1 MLSLGSRELS
11 SLKLLFPKT
20 YYAMTVTE
28 IRNILE
34 NPYNR
39 KVWKGF
45 LQTQFTNNKL
55 NAEDR
60 AILIADKILSKQCL
74 SLGNYEINQYTKIG
88 IFEVELNEK
97 VNITRNRVAL
107 RNLIKD
113 LTKQVAG
120 AIVVFVQGDKWRF
133 SYISKRKVKNT
144 DTNEIQDKETAPK
157 RYTYLFGKNEKAL
170 TAAIRFDKLIQKQ
183 QQDIF
188 HFLSLDDFDEAFS
201 VEKLSK
207 EFFSK
212 YKGAYEDFVQFI
224 TGKRYGKK
232 GNKYVEQVIHE
243 PNWQLTSLFNKDDKQ
258 ARDFCKR
265 MMGRI
270 VFLYFIQKKGWLA
283 VAQGKKW
290 GEGNPDYLYDL
301 YKKSKYKVDFYFKEL
316 VPLFFKTLNNPDSEK
331 ESNTLRFPY
340 LNGGLFD
347 DSHDRRYNKLQ
358 LPENIFST
366 LFDTFNNYNF
376 TVYEDAPD
384 EHTVAVDPEMLGH
397 IFENL
402 LEDNKD
408 KGAFY
413 TPKEIVHYMSKESLK
428 AYLLAQNDFQNN
440 AAAESAIDKILQQLE
455 LTNEEKQFAD
465 KNAYKIIDSLA
476 QVKICDPAIG
486 SGAFPMGLL
495 QEIFNA
501 HIYLQELKG
510 FKKNISDAEIKK
522 HIIEQSIYGVDIDAG
537 AVDIARL
544 RFWLSLVVDEQVPQP
559 LPNLDFKIV
568 CANTLIPLGSF
579 AELDLNEKAGKA
591 VKELE
596 QLRHDFFNVS
606 SEDKINLERQ
616 FKKIQTDLLSLREL
630 TSKANY
636 EIYTKL
642 YQFNPFEDS
651 ACSWFDPKWM
661 FGIKEGFDIVIGNPP
676 YIKEPTNRAAFD
688 GFRET
693 KYYQGKMD
701 LWYGFACV
709 MLDNL
714 KKNTGILT
722 FIATNNWVT
731 NAGASKFRN
740 KVVDDAQIL
749 QLIDFGNYK
758 IFESADI
765 QTMIMLF
772 KANDKLAEYTFD
784 YRRIIDTQ
792 VEIDD
797 LVLLFDGVSTDK
809 LKILNPTF
817 NRKQFE
823 DKSFLFSEGVID
835 EILNGILK
843 ASNFQFDERLEIA
856 QGIVAPQDFVNKAS
870 LDELGDKFQ
879 LNQGIFYLDDE
890 EKDDLKLT
898 QNELRLIKP
907 FYTTIELDRYYGN
920 SENKYWVIYTD
931 SSFKDAN
938 SIKPYPNLK
947 KHLDKFQR
955 VITSDNKPYGLH
967 RARNE
972 HFFVGEKIISLRKCA
987 KPTFTYTDFD
997 CYVSQTYFVIKTKRI
1012 NQKYLTVLL
1021 NSKLIAFWLKHKG
1034 KMQGFQFQVD
1044 KGPLVEL
1051 PLIKT
1056 NLENAFALLVDYIL
1070 FLKAYKLQPIFT
1082 HTDNERIIT
1091 HLEDV
1096 INMMVY
1102 ELYFEEHMK
1111 SDKIDVLQYISPKPI
1126 SELSNSKD
1134 KEKVIQDFYLWYQ
1147 KPENPVRQRMLLLET
1162 RSKDI
1167 IAVIN
1172 NSIQ

>member
-1 MLSLGSRELS
+1 
-11 SLKLLFPKT
+11 
-20 YYAMTVTE
+20 MTVSE
-28 IRNILE
+28 IRHILE
-34 NPYNR
+34 SPYDR

-60 AILIADKILSKQCL
+60 VISLSDKTLSKQCL
-74 SLGNYEINQYTKIG
+74 SLGNYEINEYTKIG

-107 RNLIKD
+107 RNLLKD
-113 LTKQVAG
+113 LTIQVAG
-120 AIVVFVQGDKWRF
+120 AMVVFVQGDKWRF

-144 DTNEIQDKETAPK
+144 ATNEIQDKETAPK

-183 QQDIF
+183 QENIF
-188 HFLSLDDFDEAFS
+188 QFLTLDDFEEAFS

-207 EFFSK
+207 EFFK
-212 YKGAYEDFVQFI
+212 NYKEAYEDFVQFL

-243 PNWQLTSLFNKDDKQ
+243 PDWQLTALFNKDEKQ

-283 VAQGKKW
+283 VAKGKKW

-301 YKKSKYKVDFYFKEL
+301 FTKSKHKEDFYHQEL
-316 VPLFFKTLNNPDSEK
+316 VPLFFRTLSNPDYEK
-331 ESNTLRFPY
+331 ANNDFRFPY

-347 DSHDRRYNKLQ
+347 DSQDRKYNKLYM
-358 LPENIFST
+358 PERIFQN
-366 LFDTFNNYNF
+366 LFETFNNYNF
-376 TVYEDAPD
+376 TIYEDAPD

-413 TPKEIVHYMSKESLK
+413 TPKEIVHYMCKESLK
-428 AYLLAQNDFQNN
+428 AYLFAQEENHFGNNELAKQ
-440 AAAESAIDKILQQLE
+440 AIDKIIQQQE
-455 LTNEEKQFAD
+455 LNDDEKQFAE
-465 KNAYKIIDSLA
+465 KNAYKIIGALE
-476 QVKICDPAIG
+476 QVKVCDPAIG

-501 HIYLQELKG
+501 LIYLQELKG
-510 FKKNISDAEIKK
+510 FKKGVSDADIKK
-522 HIIEQSIYGVDIDAG
+522 HIIEESIYGVDIDNG

-544 RFWLSLVVDEQVPQP
+544 RFWLSLVVDEPEPQP
-559 LPNLDFKIV
+559 LPNLDFKII
-568 CANTLIPLGSF
+568 CANTLIPLGKIN
-579 AELDLNEKAGKA
+579 ELDMDAKASLA

-596 QLRHDFFNVS
+596 KIRHDFFNVS
-606 SEDKINLERQ
+606 SEEKLQLERR
-616 FKKIQTDLLSLREL
+616 FKKVQTDLLSLREL
-630 TSKANY
+630 TTKDNY
-636 EIYTKL
+636 DFYTKL
-642 YQFNPFEDS
+642 YGFNPFDFES
-651 ACSWFDPKWM
+651 APCSWFDAWWM
-661 FGIKEGFDIVIGNPP
+661 FGIKQGFDIVIGNPP
-676 YIKEPTNRAAFD
+676 YIKEPTNRKAFD
-688 GFRET
+688 GFRKT

-714 KKNTGILT
+714 KRDTGILT

-740 KVVDDAQIL
+740 KVVEDAQIL

-772 KANDKLAEYTFD
+772 KANKKQDEYEFD

-792 VEIDD
+792 IDLD
-797 LVLLFDGVSTDK
+797 DVVLLFNGEKNS
-809 LKILNPTF
+809 KIQLLNPTF
-817 NRKQFE
+817 NRELLK
-823 DKSFLFSEGVID
+823 DKSFLFSEGGID
-835 EILNGILK
+835 NILNDILN
-843 ASNFQFDERLEIA
+843 ASNFRLDGKLEIA
-856 QGIVAPQDFVNKAS
+856 TGIDVHQDFVNKSS
-870 LDELGDKFQ
+870 LEELGTGYS
-879 LNQGIFYLDDE
+879 LGEGIFNLSDVEKENLNLSPDE
-890 EKDDLKLT
+890 QKLV
-898 QNELRLIKP
+898 KP
-907 FYTTIELDRYYGN
+907 FYTTTELEKYYGN
-920 SENKYWVIYTD
+920 NENKYWVIYTD
-931 SSFKDAN
+931 SSFKN
-938 SIKPYPNLK
+938 PYSMQPYPNLK
-947 KHLDKFQR
+947 NHLDRFQK

-972 HFFVGEKIISLRKCA
+972 HFFIEEKIISLRKCA

-997 CYVSQTYFVIKTKRI
+997 CYVSQTYFVIKTKRV
-1012 NQKYLTVLL
+1012 NQKYLTALL
-1021 NSKLIAFWLKHKG
+1021 NSKLIAFWLKYKG
-1034 KMQGFQFQVD
+1034 KMQGFQYQVD
-1044 KGPLVEL
+1044 KGPLIEL

-1056 NLENAFALLVDYIL
+1056 EQEQIFASLVDYII
-1070 FLKAYKLQPIFT
+1070 FLKANADQKT
-1082 HTDNERIIT
+1082 NEYVSNEHIIQSF
-1091 HLEDV
+1091 EEV
-1096 INMMVY
+1096 INACVY
-1102 ELYFEEHMK
+1102 ELYFPEHMK
-1111 SDKIDVLQYISPKPI
+1111 EKEIDVLRFAKVLILPI
-1126 SELSNSKD
+1126 NHIEKV
-1134 KEKVIQDFYLWYQ
+1134 KEKIEIINSVYSKLKEPSNEIR
-1147 KPENPVRQRMLLLET
+1147 NRMMLFAT
-1162 RSKDI
+1162 RSEKI
-1167 IAVIN
+1167 LLP
-1172 NSIQ
+1172 IQKIY

>member
-1 MLSLGSRELS
+1 
-11 SLKLLFPKT
+11 
-20 YYAMTVTE
+20 MTVSE
-28 IRNILE
+28 IRQILE
-34 NPYNR
+34 SPYNR

-45 LQTQFTNNKL
+45 LQAQFTNNKL

-60 AILIADKILSKQCL
+60 TISLSDKTLSKQCL
-74 SLGNYEINQYTKIG
+74 SLGNYEINEYTKIG

-107 RNLIKD
+107 RNLLKD

-120 AIVVFVQGDKWRF
+120 AMVVFVQGDKWRF

-144 DTNEIQDKETAPK
+144 VTNEIQDKETAPK

-183 QQDIF
+183 QENIF
-188 HFLSLDDFDEAFS
+188 QFLTLDDFEEAFS

-207 EFFSK
+207 EFFK
-212 YKGAYEDFVQFI
+212 NYKEAYEDFVQFL

-243 PNWQLTSLFNKDDKQ
+243 PDWQLTALFNKDEKQ

-283 VAQGKKW
+283 VAKGKKW
-290 GEGNPDYLYDL
+290 GEGNPDYLYNL
-301 YKKSKYKVDFYFKEL
+301 FTKSKHKEDFYHQEL
-316 VPLFFKTLNNPDSEK
+316 VPLFFRTLCNPDYEK
-331 ESNTLRFPY
+331 ANNDFRFPY

-347 DSHDRRYNKLQ
+347 DSQDRKYNKLYM
-358 LPENIFST
+358 PERIFQK
-366 LFDTFNNYNF
+366 LFETFNNYNF
-376 TVYEDAPD
+376 TIYEDAPD

-413 TPKEIVHYMSKESLK
+413 TPKEIVHYMCKESLK
-428 AYLLAQNDFQNN
+428 AYLFAQDENHFGNNELAKQ
-440 AAAESAIDKILQQLE
+440 AIDKIIQQQE
-455 LTNEEKQFAD
+455 LNDDEKQFAE
-465 KNAYKIIDSLA
+465 KNAYKIIGALE
-476 QVKICDPAIG
+476 QVKVCDPAIG

-501 HIYLQELKG
+501 LIYLQELKG
-510 FKKNISDAEIKK
+510 FKKGVSDADIKK
-522 HIIEQSIYGVDIDAG
+522 HIIEESIYGVDIDNG

-544 RFWLSLVVDEQVPQP
+544 RFWLSLVVDEPEPQP
-559 LPNLDFKIV
+559 LPNLDFKII
-568 CANTLIPLGSF
+568 CANTLIPLGKIN
-579 AELDLNEKAGKA
+579 ELDMDAKASLA

-596 QLRHDFFNVS
+596 KIRHDFFNVS
-606 SEDKINLERQ
+606 SEEKLQLERR
-616 FKKIQTDLLSLREL
+616 FKKVQTDLLSLREL
-630 TSKANY
+630 TTKDNY
-636 EIYTKL
+636 DFYTKL
-642 YQFNPFEDS
+642 YGFNPFDFES
-651 ACSWFDPKWM
+651 APCSWFDAWWM
-661 FGIKEGFDIVIGNPP
+661 FGIKQGFDIVIGNPP
-676 YIKEPTNRAAFD
+676 YIKEPTNRKAFD
-688 GFRET
+688 GFRKT

-714 KKNTGILT
+714 KSDTGILT

-740 KVVDDAQIL
+740 KVVEDAQIL

-772 KANDKLAEYTFD
+772 KANKKQDEYEFD

-792 VEIDD
+792 IDLD
-797 LVLLFDGVSTDK
+797 DVVLLFNGEKNS
-809 LKILNPTF
+809 KIQLLNPTF
-817 NRKQFE
+817 NRELLK
-823 DKSFLFSEGVID
+823 DKSFLFSEGGID
-835 EILNGILK
+835 NILNDILN
-843 ASNFQFDERLEIA
+843 ASNFKLDARLEIA

-870 LDELGDKFQ
+870 LEELGKNVE
-879 LNQGIFYLDDE
+879 LNEGIFYLSDKEKNRLNLSPDE
-890 EKDDLKLT
+890 QKLV
-898 QNELRLIKP
+898 KP
-907 FYTTIELDRYYGN
+907 FYTTTELERYYGN
-920 SENKYWVIYTD
+920 NENKYWVIYTD
-931 SSFKDAN
+931 SSFKN
-938 SIKPYPNLK
+938 PYSMQPYPNLK
-947 KHLDKFQR
+947 NHLDRFQK

-972 HFFVGEKIISLRKCA
+972 HFFIEEKIISLRKCA

-997 CYVSQTYFVIKTKRI
+997 CYVSQTYFVIKTKRV
-1012 NQKYLTVLL
+1012 NQKYLTALL
-1021 NSKLIAFWLKHKG
+1021 NSKLIAFWLKYKG
-1034 KMQGFQFQVD
+1034 KMQGFQYQVD

-1056 NLENAFALLVDYIL
+1056 EHQEPFAILVDYIL
-1070 FLKAYKLQPIFT
+1070 FLKENKSKPLFS
-1082 HTDNERIIT
+1082 HTENERIVG

-1096 INMMVY
+1096 IDMMIY

-1111 SDKIDVLQYISPKPI
+1111 EVGIDVLQFITPKPI
-1126 SELSNSKD
+1126 SDLKNPKD
-1134 KEKVIQDFYLWYQ
+1134 KEEVIQNFYLWLQ
-1147 KPENPVRQRMLLLET
+1147 TPNNQVRQRINIIDVKSPDIL
-1162 RSKDI
+1162 SK
-1167 IAVIN
+1167 IN
-1172 NSIQ
+1172 LATQ